1 MRRLL
6 PAALTAVLIP
16 LGAPEAQTPAPTPAP
31 YDLILRGGTVVDGT
45 GAPRYRADVAI
56 TRGYIARVGDLANAT
71 ARTEIDVRGLFVA
84 PGFINIHSHAVPA
97 ALPTAENMLTQ
108 GVTTELLNA
117 DGSGPADI
125 GAQLDTLA
133 AHGLAVNVAS
143 SAGFNSVW
151 ATVMGPSNT
160 RATPDDIAR
169 MRAMLLANLERGA
182 FGISAG
188 LDYKPAYFS
197 TVSEAIAVLSIARP
211 WRTFFPNH
219 DRLTPE
225 SGFSS
230 RAGMEETM
238 AIGEGAGLVPVFT
251 HMKVQGREQGTA
263 DAVLA
268 MMRQSS
274 AAGRWVAA
282 DVYPYLAGQTALAAL
297 IIPGWAQDG
306 GLAKMRERFTDPA
319 LRARIIAESDA
330 AIAARF
336 NGPESILLNETGR
349 KLSDIMRQQGA
360 TSAGAAVV
368 TVLEAEF
375 PSAIMSFGAESDLR
389 KILQHP
395 DASIA
400 CDCGAW
406 TETRAHP
413 RGFGTF
419 PRILGHYVRE
429 THTLTW
435 ESAVRKMSALP
446 ASMVGMVDRGLV
458 APGMAADLT
467 VFDTATVIDR
477 ATYESSALRSEG
489 IRVVLVNG
497 QVALRDG
504 VVTGVRG
511 GTTLRRSGHMPS
523 RPLHLDAARAVS
535 VRGTLHAGNARASG
549 ANAMGANAATDV
561 IATNVAIELA
571 QGANARVASGHLR
584 LTTAAGQVVR
594 AIAFGTMQPGAD
606 WLTVTGRALVGG
618 DERAF
623 TLLVD
628 GADPLTAGSP
638 SAVEL
643 RIEGMPPIT
652 GAVQGRTT
660 IRTNTPASPRRRPGA
675 TPR

>member
-6 PAALTAVLIP
+6 PAALACVLIP
-16 LGAPEAQTPAPTPAP
+16 LGTAAAQTPAQAPAP
-31 YDLILRGGTVVDGT
+31 YDIILRGGTVVDGT
-45 GAPRYRADVAI
+45 GAPRYRADVAV
-56 TRGYIARVGDLANAT
+56 TRGHIARVGDLAKAT

-97 ALPTAENMLTQ
+97 VLQTAENMLTQ

-117 DGSGPADI
+117 DGSAPVDI

-197 TVSEAIAVLSIARP
+197 TVPEAIAVLSIARP

-230 RAGMEETM
+230 RKGMEETM
-238 AIGEGAGLVPVFT
+238 AIGEGTGLVPVFT

-263 DAVLA
+263 DEVLA

-306 GLAKMRERFTDPA
+306 GIAKMRERFADPA

-336 NGPESILLNETGR
+336 NGPESILLNQTGR

-360 TSAGAAVV
+360 TSAGEAVV
-368 TVLEAEF
+368 KVLEAEF
-375 PSAIMSFGAESDLR
+375 PSAILSFGAESDLR
-389 KILQHP
+389 KILQYP

-446 ASMVGMVDRGLV
+446 ASIAGMVDRGLV
-458 APGMAADLT
+458 APGMAADLV
-467 VFDTATVIDR
+467 VFDTATVIDH
-477 ATYESSALRSEG
+477 ATYESSALKSEG

-497 QVALRDG
+497 MVALRDG
-504 VVTGVRG
+504 AVTGVRG

-535 VRGTLHAGNARASG
+535 VRGLLRAGNARASG
-549 ANAMGANAATDV
+549 ANAAGANAATDV
-561 IATNVAIELA
+561 IATNVTIELA
-571 QGANARVASGHLR
+571 QGANARVASGQLR
-584 LTTAAGQVVR
+584 LTTATGQTVR
-594 AIAFGTMQPGAD
+594 AISFGTMQPGSD

-628 GADPLTAGSP
+628 GADPLAAGSP

-643 RIEGMPPIT
+643 RIEGMTPLT
-652 GAVQGRTT
+652 GAVQGRTN
-660 IRTNTPASPRRRPGA
+660 IRTNARTSARRRTRS
-675 TPR
+675 TPS

>member
-1 MRRLL
+1 MRTLL
-6 PAALTAVLIP
+6 PAALACVLIP
-16 LGAPEAQTPAPTPAP
+16 LGTAAAQTPAP
-31 YDLILRGGTVVDGT
+31 YDIILRGGTVVDGT

-56 TRGYIARVGDLANAT
+56 TRGHIARVGDLAKAT

-97 ALPTAENMLTQ
+97 VLQTAENMLTQ

-117 DGSGPADI
+117 DGSAPADI
-125 GAQLDTLA
+125 GAQLDSLA

-151 ATVMGPSNT
+151 ATVMGSSNT

-197 TVSEAIAVLSIARP
+197 TVPEAIAVLSIARP

-230 RAGMEETM
+230 RKGMEETM
-238 AIGEGAGLVPVFT
+238 AIGEGTGLVPVFT

-306 GLAKMRERFTDPA
+306 GIAKMRERFADPA

-360 TSAGAAVV
+360 TSAGEAVV
-368 TVLEAEF
+368 KVLEAEF
-375 PSAIMSFGAESDLR
+375 PSAILSFGAESDLR
-389 KILQHP
+389 KILQYP

-446 ASMVGMVDRGLV
+446 ASIAGMVDRGLV
-458 APGMAADLT
+458 APGMAADIT
-467 VFDTATVIDR
+467 VFDTATVIDH
-477 ATYESSALRSEG
+477 ATYESSALKSEG

-497 QVALRDG
+497 MVALRDG
-504 VVTGVRG
+504 TVTGVRG

-535 VRGTLHAGNARASG
+535 VRGMLRAGNARASG
-549 ANAMGANAATDV
+549 ANAAGANATTDV
-561 IATNVAIELA
+561 IATNVTIELA
-571 QGANARVASGHLR
+571 QGANARVASGQLR

-594 AIAFGTMQPGAD
+594 AISFGTMQPGSD

-618 DERAF
+618 DDRAF

-628 GADPLTAGSP
+628 GADPLAAGSP
-638 SAVEL
+638 PAVEL
-643 RIEGMPPIT
+643 RIEGMPPLT
-652 GAVQGRTT
+652 GAVQGRTSV
-660 IRTNTPASPRRRPGA
+660 RTNTRTNTRTSARRRTRS
-675 TPR
+675 TPS

>member
-6 PAALTAVLIP
+6 SAVLASVLIP
-16 LGAPEAQTPAPTPAP
+16 LGATVAQTPTRTPTT

-45 GAPRYRADVAI
+45 GAPRYRADVAV
-56 TRGYIARVGDLANAT
+56 TRGHIARVGDLASAT

-117 DGSGPADI
+117 DGSAPADI

-143 SAGFNSVW
+143 SAGFNSAW
-151 ATVMGPSNT
+151 AAVMGPSNT

-197 TVSEAIAVLSIARP
+197 TVPEAIAVLSVARP

-230 RAGMEETM
+230 RKGMEETM

-268 MMRQSS
+268 MMRRSS

-282 DVYPYLAGQTALAAL
+282 DVYPYLAGQTSLAAL

-306 GLAKMRERFTDPA
+306 GIAKMRERFADPA

-336 NGPESILLNETGR
+336 NGPEGILLNQSGR

-360 TSAGAAVV
+360 TSAGDAVV
-368 TVLEAEF
+368 TVLETES
-375 PSAIMSFGAESDLR
+375 PSAILSFGAESDLR

-406 TETRAHP
+406 TDPRAHP

-446 ASMVGMVDRGLV
+446 AAIVGMVDRGLV
-458 APGMAADLT
+458 APGMAADIT
-467 VFDTATVIDR
+467 VFDTATVIDH
-477 ATYESSALRSEG
+477 ATYESSALKSEG

-497 QVALRDG
+497 AIALRDG
-504 VVTGVRG
+504 AVTGVRG

-535 VRGTLHAGNARASG
+535 VRGTLHARRASASG
-549 ANAMGANAATDV
+549 ANAMGATAAADV
-561 IATNVAIELA
+561 IATHVTIELA
-571 QGANARVASGHLR
+571 QGANARVASGELR

-594 AIAFGTMQPGAD
+594 AISFGTIQPGAD

-628 GADPLTAGSP
+628 GADPLAAGSP
-638 SAVEL
+638 PAVEL
-643 RIEGMPPIT
+643 RIEGMLPLT
-652 GAVQGRTT
+652 GAVHGRTN
-660 IRTNTPASPRRRPGA
+660 IRTNRRTGS